1 MGFSALTTIPCPL
14 LKLSLVGI
22 ESSGREDSCQC
33 LGLLCIPR
41 CSHLSEHE
49 SVTRFSHA
57 QSGASPPQKPA
68 CGFPAQASSVSH
80 SSDRILA
87 CLAIRSIPVVVIV
100 SPLSVNNVAIECS
113 THCAPLRSMGVT
125 PLLHYYESIRLPMN
139 RWASF
144 GLTRCVALLPV
155 GRTHGISRVPDSPLM
170 TCHGLRPRWTLGS
183 LGRWLLWYCLPHC

>member
-1 MGFSALTTIPCPL
+1 MTEHQVTSLPL
-14 LKLSLVGI
+14 GVTAIRATSCRNPHRSLPAVFPHKP
-22 ESSGREDSCQC
+22 
-33 LGLLCIPR
+33 L
-41 CSHLSEHE
+41 H
-49 SVTRFSHA
+49 SVFYQTE
-57 QSGASPPQKPA
+57 
-68 CGFPAQASSVSH
+68 VSH
-80 SSDRILA
+80 
-87 CLAIRSIPVVVIV
+87 LAIRSIPVVVIV
-100 SPLSVNNVAIECS
+100 SHLSVNNVAIECS